1 MTSPRQSALPS
12 KAALRLNL
20 LDWMTDSSARRTEAV
35 WVIGS
40 TALIAAIALCDYLAG
55 RELNLSI
62 LYFVPL
68 LFAAWHTTLRA
79 ALGLAFVATGAWLA
93 SDLYDGMPYT
103 HGFYPLWEGGIRLTT
118 WIVFVGLLH
127 RLKVALAHA
136 DERFVTM
143 LDTLDAAVYVVDAQ
157 TGETLYM
164 NEQCRSAFGSGAEIE
179 QRLHAPQAGGA
190 HDRDILVKHE
200 VQDARAGRWYLLAGR
215 RMRWTDERP
224 VNLFIA
230 TDITSGKQAEALA
243 RQQHEKLE
251 MSSRLIAL
259 GEMAAALAHEIN
271 QPLAAIANYNTGTV
285 RRLRSGAWNAGEL
298 LQAMEKSTEQ
308 VERAARIVQRV
319 REFVRKREPL
329 IAPCDINAAI
339 EDVAGTGQLE
349 AERRA
354 VTFELDLAPALPPV
368 LADFVMVEQV
378 VVNLMQNAFEAM
390 EGMPEATARLVIRS
404 GVTQEGDVHIAVEDR
419 GPGVSD
425 EAARH
430 LFTPFYTSKAEGLGL
445 GLAICRSI
453 IEFHHGRIWASSHP
467 DGGTI
472 MHVALP
478 ALKTS

>member
-1 MTSPRQSALPS
+1 MTSSRDSALPAKTAWRLRLLEAMADSSRHRS
-12 KAALRLNL
+12 KAA
-20 LDWMTDSSARRTEAV
+20 
-35 WVIGS
+35 WVIAS
-40 TALIAAIALCDYLAG
+40 VVLIAAIALCDYLAG

-68 LFAAWHTTLRA
+68 LLAAWHTTLRA
-79 ALGLAFVATGAWLA
+79 ALALALVATVAWLV

-103 HGFYPLWEGGIRLTT
+103 HAFYPFWEGGIRLTT
-118 WIVFVGLLH
+118 WVLFVGLLH

-143 LDTLDAAVYVVDAQ
+143 LDTLDAAVYVIDAQ

-164 NEQCRSAFGSGAEIE
+164 NEPCRRAFGSGAEIE
-179 QRLHAPQAGGA
+179 RRLHAPQGEGTNEGDTLAK
-190 HDRDILVKHE
+190 RE
-200 VQDARAGRWYLLAGR
+200 VQDMQAGTWYLLAGR

-230 TDITSGKQAEALA
+230 TDITSGKRAEALA
-243 RQQHEKLE
+243 REQHEKLE

-285 RRLRSGAWNAGEL
+285 RRLRGGAWNASEL

-319 REFVRKREPL
+319 REFVRKREPML
-329 IAPCDINAAI
+329 SRCDINAAI
-339 EDVAGTGQLE
+339 GEVARMGQLE
-349 AERRA
+349 AERRG
-354 VTFELDLAPALPPV
+354 VTFELALAPALPPV
-368 LADFVMVEQV
+368 LADFVMIEQV
-378 VVNLMQNAFEAM
+378 LVNLMQNAFEAM
-390 EGMPEATARLVIRS
+390 EGVPQTTGRLVIRS
-404 GVTQEGDVHIAVEDR
+404 AVTEEGEVHVAVEDR
-419 GPGVSD
+419 GPGVSE

-430 LFTPFYTSKAEGLGL
+430 LFTPFYTSKPEGLGL

-453 IEFHHGRIWASSHP
+453 VELHHGRIWASPHP

-478 ALKTS
+478 ALKTA